1 MSRRDMSEDEEI
13 ELLTSGIDTDGA
25 KARIRALVKRL
36 HKAEA
41 ERDEANDAWSKKH
54 EETTANHAKLLA
66 EREAAVRAEANEDVA
81 LAGLGLTD
89 PTGRRLTREKWGTL
103 DPKARPATP
112 AEYHRQIL
120 EAAKKHAE
128 DPKSHKAPEVEPW
141 QRGYIGVTEAVKPP
155 AIPSLGGNSGPP
167 ADWTNERIKGILGI
181 EPPKKP

>member
-1 MSRRDMSEDEEI
+1 MNPRNMSEEEEI
-13 ELLTSGIDTDGA
+13 ELLTSGIETDGA

-36 HKAEA
+36 HRAEA

-54 EETTANHAKLLA
+54 EETTANHAKAIA

-89 PTGRRLTREKWGTL
+89 PTGRRLTREKWATL

-128 DPKSHKAPEVEPW
+128 DPKAHKAPEVEPW
-141 QRGYIGVTEAVKPP
+141 QRGYLSIPETVRPP

-167 ADWTNERIKGILGI
+167 ADWTPERIKTTLGFTD
-181 EPPKKP
+181 PKKP